1 MSDQAI
7 DQSIDHSVRSRPGEG
22 SPLSDVRVLALEQY
36 GAGPFATSQL
46 VDLGAEVIKIE
57 DPGSGGDVARSVPP
71 YATEDSSLFFETFNR
86 GKLSV
91 TLDLENYAGRQIF
104 ERLVARADV
113 VFANVRGDVPAKL
126 GLRYEDLRFVNEK
139 VVCCFLTSY
148 GIASSAQEAP
158 GYDYVMQGR
167 AGWMSLTGE
176 PDGPPEKTG
185 LSLVDYSTGLA
196 AAVAMVAGVHAAR
209 RSGYGSNCD
218 LALFDTAI
226 GMLSYVG
233 TWHLSTGYAPART
246 KNSAH
251 PSLIPFQSFQ
261 TSDGW
266 IVVACAKEKFWRR
279 LVGVLGDPQ
288 LANDP
293 RYERFP
299 LRKENAAT
307 LLPQLERCFRSRTT
321 RAWLE
326 MLTSAGVPCGP
337 VNSVGQALTD
347 PLVAERQMIVQTEH
361 PSLGTVRQLAGLVRV
376 GEFRPSSKRAPLL
389 GEHTAQ
395 VLKELLEVD
404 GSDLGELATA
414 GAFGGNT
421 ELGAKGK
428 ERQA

>member
-1 MSDQAI
+1 MSSHNIPVPHAQA
-7 DQSIDHSVRSRPGEG
+7 G
-22 SPLSDVRVLALEQY
+22 PLSDVRVLALEQY

-71 YATEDSSLFFETFNR
+71 YANEDSSLFFETFNR

-91 TLDLENYAGRQIF
+91 VLDLENSAGRRAF
-104 ERLVARADV
+104 EGLVARADV

-126 GLRYEDLRFVNEK
+126 GLRYEDLRVVNEK
-139 VVCCFLTSY
+139 IVCCFLTSY
-148 GIASSAQEAP
+148 GMASSEQEAP

-196 AAVAMVAGVHAAR
+196 AAVAMVTGVHAAR
-209 RSGYGSNCD
+209 RTGHGSDCD

-233 TWHLSTGYAPART
+233 TWHLSAAYTPART

-251 PSLIPFQSFQ
+251 PSLIPFQSFE
-261 TSDGW
+261 TLDGW
-266 IVVACAKEKFWRR
+266 IVVACAKEKFWQR
-279 LVGVLGDPQ
+279 LVGVLGNAE
-288 LANDP
+288 LASDP
-293 RYERFP
+293 RYERFS
-299 LRKENAAT
+299 LRKKHAAT
-307 LLPQLERCFRSRTT
+307 LLPELEACFRRRTT
-321 RAWLE
+321 AEWLE
-326 MLTSAGVPCGP
+326 ALTSAGVPCGP
-337 VNSVGQALTD
+337 VNTVGQALAD
-347 PLVAERQMIVQTEH
+347 PLVAERQMIVETEH

-376 GEFRPSSKRAPLL
+376 GEFRPRSRRGPLL

-395 VLKELLEVD
+395 VLQELLDVD
-404 GSDLGELATA
+404 GSSLSDLARA
-414 GAFGGNT
+414 GAFGVNP
-421 ELGAKGK
+421 ELPGAKGK
-428 ERQA
+428 ERQQ

>member
-1 MSDQAI
+1 MSQQTVPPPQA
-7 DQSIDHSVRSRPGEG
+7 QER
-22 SPLSDVRVLALEQY
+22 PLSDVRVLALEQY

-91 TLDLENYAGRQIF
+91 TLDLENSAGRRIF
-104 ERLVARADV
+104 EGLVARSDV

-126 GLRYEDLRFVNEK
+126 GLRYDDLRFVNEK
-139 VVCCFLTSY
+139 IVCCFLTSY
-148 GIASSAQEAP
+148 GIASSEQEAP

-196 AAVAMVAGVHAAR
+196 AAVAMVTGVHAAR
-209 RSGYGSNCD
+209 RTGHGSDCD

-226 GMLSYVG
+226 GMLTYVG
-233 TWHLSTGYAPART
+233 AWHLSTGYMPGRT
-246 KNSAH
+246 KSSAH
-251 PSLIPFQSFQ
+251 PSLIPFQSFK
-261 TSDGW
+261 THDGW
-266 IVVACAKEKFWRR
+266 IVVACAKEKFWKR

-288 LANDP
+288 LASDP

-299 LRKENAAT
+299 LRKQNAAT
-307 LLPQLERCFRSRTT
+307 LLPDLERCFRGRTT
-321 RAWLE
+321 AEWLE
-326 MLTSAGVPCGP
+326 MLTTAGVPCGP
-337 VNSVGQALTD
+337 VNNVGQALAD

-376 GEFRPSSKRAPLL
+376 GEFRPAGKRAPLL

-404 GSDLGELATA
+404 GSGFGELASA
-414 GAFGGNT
+414 GAFGGST
-421 ELGAKGK
+421 ELLGAKGK